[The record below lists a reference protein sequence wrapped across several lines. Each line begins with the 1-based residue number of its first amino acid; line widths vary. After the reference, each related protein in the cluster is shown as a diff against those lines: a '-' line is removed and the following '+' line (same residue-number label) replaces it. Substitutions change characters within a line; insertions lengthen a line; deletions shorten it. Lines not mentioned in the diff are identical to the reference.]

1 MLRLLLGRAGAGKS
15 TAILRRIAASGGAR
29 RQLLIVPEQA
39 SHETERRLCAVAG
52 NQVSLYAEVLSFTR
66 LGSRVFSQAGGLA
79 APALDPGG
87 RLLLMCAALK
97 SVSGSLTVYARP
109 SRKPAFLTGLLATL
123 DECKQY
129 QVFPDDLA
137 RAGEA
142 VEGREGEKLR
152 DLGLIFGAYEAL
164 SAQTAADPRDRIT
177 RLAQGLKE
185 CGYARGMDIY
195 IDGFTDF
202 TPQQGLVLRAL
213 LRQAESVTVALTSDR
228 LDRDTGASNIF
239 APARRTAAYL
249 RRMAGEEH
257 VPAEAE
263 YLPQRGE
270 GRSAALARLEA
281 NLFADVPAAAASPAP
296 EIGLFSALRPRSEV
310 EYAASEV
317 LRLVREEGCR
327 FRDIAL
333 VARGFERYAPL
344 VEEIFPRYGIPVF
357 LDAMTDILQKP
368 VFAVVTG
375 ALDVVAR
382 GYSYDDVFRYLK
394 TGLAG
399 VSRGE
404 CDELE
409 NYVLKWGIKGNRWTA
424 KADWDMHPRGYGFPM
439 TGPDREWIARVNEA
453 RRKVVGPLEGLRKN
467 RDRTGRG
474 QAMALYRF
482 LESIRLPKQLA
493 ERSER
498 LRARGELK
506 RAEEYGQLWEILCGG
521 LEQCAGLLGE
531 EPMELQEFAQLF
543 KLVLSQYDVGT
554 IPVSLDRV
562 NAGEAARL
570 GNREV
575 KALFFLGADDGAV
588 PQVAPAPGLFTDDD
602 RSLLSSFGLELSPQL
617 TDKLDRE
624 MTIVY
629 EACARPS
636 HWLTVSW
643 AAMDP
648 QGEEKRPSFL
658 VSRLRLLFPQNPL
671 LREQDMSGT
680 FRLSAPGPAVELA
693 GRYPQ
698 VRRILSGRAE
708 YAPRVRRMEDAL
720 HAERGSLSPEAV
732 QRLYGRRVPMSASR
746 MDKYQSCHFSYFMQY
761 GLNAKARRTAGFQAP
776 EYGTFVH
783 YVLEHVLQDPA
794 CRVGDGSG
802 GWSYDRER
810 ARRLIREIM
819 ERYIAEELGGLE
831 NKTPRFLYLFQ
842 RLVRPV
848 TQVVEN
854 VLDELGASQFR
865 PIAFELGFGAKGEL
879 PPVELT
885 VDGITVSISGFVDRL
900 DGWVHNGRLYL
911 RVVDYKTGRK
921 SFDLTEVW
929 NGLGLQMLLYLF
941 TLEDQGSALYHR
953 EVTPAG
959 VLYLPAR
966 EATVQG
972 RRDMDEAERRKRA
985 DAELRRRGLIL
996 DDPEVVEAMESPG
1009 EEGLR
1014 FLPLRVSGRTGAIT
1028 GDALV
1033 SAERLGRLKVHTQR
1047 ILREIARELS
1057 AGNIAADPF
1066 WRGPEKNACLYCDYA
1081 AACHFEEGRGGDR
1094 VRYLPAL
1101 DGEAFWQAVAAE
1113 ETEK

>member
-1 MLRLLLGRAGAGKS
+1 MAGWSSAPGCWGRA
-15 TAILRRIAASGGAR
+15 
-29 RQLLIVPEQA
+29 
-39 SHETERRLCAVAG
+39 H
-52 NQVSLYAEVLSFTR
+52 
-66 LGSRVFSQAGGLA
+66 
-79 APALDPGG
+79 
-87 RLLLMCAALK
+87 
-97 SVSGSLTVYARP
+97 
-109 SRKPAFLTGLLATL
+109 
-123 DECKQY
+123 
-129 QVFPDDLA
+129 
-137 RAGEA
+137 
-142 VEGREGEKLR
+142 
-152 DLGLIFGAYEAL
+152 
-164 SAQTAADPRDRIT
+164 
-177 RLAQGLKE
+177 
-185 CGYARGMDIY
+185 
-195 IDGFTDF
+195 
-202 TPQQGLVLRAL
+202 
-213 LRQAESVTVALTSDR
+213 
-228 LDRDTGASNIF
+228 
-239 APARRTAAYL
+239 
-249 RRMAGEEH
+249 
-257 VPAEAE
+257 
-263 YLPQRGE
+263 
-270 GRSAALARLEA
+270 
-281 NLFADVPAAAASPAP
+281 
-296 EIGLFSALRPRSEV
+296 
-310 EYAASEV
+310 
-317 LRLVREEGCR
+317 
-327 FRDIAL
+327 
-333 VARGFERYAPL
+333 
-344 VEEIFPRYGIPVF
+344 
-357 LDAMTDILQKP
+357 
-368 VFAVVTG
+368 
-375 ALDVVAR
+375 
-382 GYSYDDVFRYLK
+382 
-394 TGLAG
+394 
-399 VSRGE
+399 
-404 CDELE
+404 
-409 NYVLKWGIKGNRWTA
+409 
-424 KADWDMHPRGYGFPM
+424 
-439 TGPDREWIARVNEA
+439 
-453 RRKVVGPLEGLRKN
+453 
-467 RDRTGRG
+467 
-474 QAMALYRF
+474 
-482 LESIRLPKQLA
+482 
-493 ERSER
+493 
-498 LRARGELK
+498 
-506 RAEEYGQLWEILCGG
+506 
-521 LEQCAGLLGE
+521 
-531 EPMELQEFAQLF
+531 ELQEFAQLF

-617 TDKLDRE
+617 ADKLDRE

-671 LREQDMSGT
+671 LRGQDMSGT

-732 QRLYGRRVPMSASR
+732 QRLYGRHVPMSASR

-985 DAELRRRGLIL
+985 DAELRRRV
-996 DDPEVVEAMESPG
+996 DPRRSRRWWKPWRAPERRAALPSPARVRPHGSHYRRRAGVGGTAGKAESPYAAY
-1009 EEGLR
+1009 
-1014 FLPLRVSGRTGAIT
+1014 PA
-1028 GDALV
+1028 
-1033 SAERLGRLKVHTQR
+1033 
-1047 ILREIARELS
+1047 EIAQELS
-1057 AGNIAADPF
+1057 AGISRPTLLAGTGRTPAFIATMPLPATLR
-1066 WRGPEKNACLYCDYA
+1066 RGA
-1081 AACHFEEGRGGDR
+1081 AATG
-1094 VRYLPAL
+1094 
-1101 DGEAFWQAVAAE
+1101 
-1113 ETEK
+1113 